1 MLFNK
6 ILVYFTE
13 VVPEIVWAA
22 TVVVNLIYLAG
33 KKVLS
38 FFFCLFVTWDSI
50 PETLM
55 WKKIC

>member
-38 FFFCLFVTWDSI
+38 FFFCLCLLLEI
-50 PETLM
+50 LYLRH
-55 WKKIC
+55 